1 MIAATADSL
10 LTARQWVLA
19 HLAEAADAGHRLG
32 DIGDNP
38 REVEFEPLT
47 PAVPLPIT
55 IPAPAEPVRVPE
67 EVPA

>member
-1 MIAATADSL
+1 M
-10 LTARQWVLA
+10 
-19 HLAEAADAGHRLG
+19 G

-55 IPAPAEPVRVPE
+55 VPAPAEPVRVPE